1 MQNFLSNISPLS
13 GTLIGTGFTY
23 LVTLI
28 GAATVFFFKDVNKKV
43 MDLCL
48 GFGAGVMLA
57 ASFWSLLSPAIELS
71 IELNRSGWI
80 TPSIGFVT
88 GGIFVMLSDIILS
101 KITDKHFTESK
112 KTSSFKRSVLLV
124 LAVTIHNIPEGLSVG
139 VAFGSIT
146 LGLENAS
153 VTSAM
158 MIALG
163 IGLQN
168 LPEGACVALPLK
180 REGYSRGKSFFYGQL
195 SGMVEPLAG
204 LLGVMLA
211 LSMRAM
217 LPFLLSFSAG
227 AMVSVVASELIPTSA
242 MSDKQLCTSGVIF
255 GFVVMMVLDVAL
267 GG

>member
-1 MQNFLSNISPLS
+1 MLGFFEGLSPLV

-28 GAATVFFFKDVNKKV
+28 GAASVFFFKDVNRKL
-43 MDLCL
+43 MDACL

-57 ASFWSLLSPAIELS
+57 AAFWSLLSPAIELC
-71 IELNRSGWI
+71 ETLGRSGWV
-80 TPSIGFVT
+80 TPSLGFIL
-88 GGIFVMLSDIILS
+88 GGAFVMISDIILS
-101 KITDKHFTESK
+101 RVTEK
-112 KTSSFKRSVLLV
+112 KFENAGKSASFRRSILLV

-139 VAFGSIT
+139 VAFGSIVAGET
-146 LGLENAS
+146 GGS
-153 VTSAM
+153 VMGAV

-180 REGYSRGKSFFYGQL
+180 REGYSVGKSFFYGQL

-204 LLGVMLA
+204 VLGVVA
-211 LSMRAM
+211 AISMRSL

-227 AMVSVVASELIPTSA
+227 AMVAVVASELIPESA
-242 MSDKQLCTSGVIF
+242 MNNKRLCTVGVML
-255 GFVVMMVLDVAL
+255 GFCIMMILDVAL
-267 GG
+267 G

>member
-112 KTSSFKRSVLLV
+112 KSSSFKRSVLLV

-195 SGMVEPLAG
+195 SGMIEPLAG

-227 AMVSVVASELIPTSA
+227 AMVAVVASELIPTSA

>member
-1 MQNFLSNISPLS
+1 MLSFFESLSPPV
-13 GTLIGTGFTY
+13 GALIGTGFTY

-28 GAATVFFFKDVNKKV
+28 GAAMVFFFRDVNRKV

-71 IELNRSGWI
+71 LELGKSGWV
-80 TPSIGFVT
+80 TPAIGFIL
-88 GGIFVMLSDIILS
+88 GGVFVMISDIILTKVTAKKFS
-101 KITDKHFTESK
+101 ESEK
-112 KTSSFKRSVLLV
+112 SASFKRSILLV

-139 VAFGSIT
+139 VAFGSVGAGI
-146 LGLENAS
+146 ESAS

-180 REGYSRGKSFFYGQL
+180 REGYSVGKSFFYGQL

-204 LLGVMLA
+204 ILGVLLA
-211 LSMRAM
+211 ISMREL

-227 AMVSVVASELIPTSA
+227 AMVAVVASELIPESA
-242 MSDKQLCTSGVIF
+242 MNSKRLCTIGVIA
-255 GFVVMMVLDVAL
+255 GFVVMMILDVAL
-267 GG
+267 S

>member
-1 MQNFLSNISPLS
+1 MQNFLQNLSPFYA
-13 GTLIGTGFTY
+13 TLIGTGFTY

-28 GAATVFFFKDVNKKV
+28 GAGAVFFFKDVNKKL

-71 IELNRSGWI
+71 AELNRTGWGI
-80 TPSIGFVT
+80 PSFAFIL
-88 GGIFVMLSDIILS
+88 GGIFVMISDAILT
-101 KITDKHFTESK
+101 KVTQKHFSQSQ
-112 KTSSFKRSVLLV
+112 KTSSFRRSVLLV
-124 LAVTIHNIPEGLSVG
+124 LAVTVHNIPEGLSVG

-146 LGLENAS
+146 AGLENAS
-153 VTSAM
+153 ITNAM

-204 LLGVMLA
+204 ILGVVLA
-211 LSMRAM
+211 MSMRSL

-227 AMVSVVASELIPTSA
+227 AMVAVVASELIPTCATS
-242 MSDKQLCTSGVIF
+242 SKQLCTAGVLA
-255 GFVVMMVLDVAL
+255 GFVVMMILDVAL
-267 GG
+267 S